1 MNKQVKVPWSG
12 WEITKVLGSG
22 SFGSV
27 YEIQRNV
34 LGTITKAA
42 MKVISVPRDTADLND
57 LISIGYDKESINARF
72 LDELK
77 GISNEYNMMDQLK
90 GNANIIYCE
99 DLYYE
104 EKPDGYGYDLYIR
117 MELLEPLIKAIP
129 NPATEDQ
136 VIKLGIDM
144 CNALS
149 ACKKHKIIHRD
160 IKPSNI
166 LISKDGN
173 FKLGDFGVSKTSE
186 RTAGGTKTGTYGFMA
201 PEVYNNKPYNA
212 SVDIY
217 SLGMV
222 LYWML
227 NRRCGPFL
235 PLPPTIPMA
244 HQIDEAKQR
253 RFNGEPIPA
262 PIDGSDELKAIVLK
276 ACAFDPDERY
286 SSPEELS
293 AELEKLK
300 YSSTVSNNDTIS
312 SLRPQQST
320 SQYESS
326 YDERTMGNNWGYTD
340 EPTQGTQYGG
350 EEIEQGGT
358 VGRSDLGTEKNNSV
372 IANNDKS
379 AGASDDTANSP
390 FVKSTYDGKITEVF
404 VSNGDQVRKGDLIAR
419 MESDNRIYDIVAHRD
434 GYMDH
439 VFVKPGYTMQS
450 GLILATIFNSSVN
463 KKGVSSSSGFDVTKT
478 VTLTDEEVKTG
489 AYKKID
495 VDNRIVEIPIPSGTF
510 DGETKRYNG
519 QGRIDPETG
528 AKGDLIIKI
537 VVRSEGKKKD
547 FWDKS
552 ESTSDTDLYDDEV
565 VLRPIVSNLGGTYR
579 TINRNTVEIPKGVKN
594 GDIID
599 RVKVYIH
606 EPYIW
611 KTQTEK
617 LNKKDLALLET
628 LPSAVLKSEYL
639 FISPQSDI
647 SKLSTTA
654 ITCLVLGIILCFL
667 KPYTAL
673 FFILVAVGCGIAM
686 LCKLPKYLKMKKN
699 AKLISQ
705 KTIDILTSRGV
716 KLY

>member
-1 MNKQVKVPWSG
+1 MNEPVKVPWSG

-358 VGRSDLGTEKNNSV
+358 VGRNYSEPK
-372 IANNDKS
+372 
-379 AGASDDTANSP
+379 P
-390 FVKSTYDGKITEVF
+390 
-404 VSNGDQVRKGDLIAR
+404 VR
-419 MESDNRIYDIVAHRD
+419 ES
-434 GYMDH
+434 
-439 VFVKPGYTMQS
+439 
-450 GLILATIFNSSVN
+450 
-463 KKGVSSSSGFDVTKT
+463 
-478 VTLTDEEVKTG
+478 
-489 AYKKID
+489 
-495 VDNRIVEIPIPSGTF
+495 
-510 DGETKRYNG
+510 
-519 QGRIDPETG
+519 
-528 AKGDLIIKI
+528 
-537 VVRSEGKKKD
+537 KKKNRSTNVQQPAAS
-547 FWDKS
+547 KS
-552 ESTSDTDLYDDEV
+552 
-565 VLRPIVSNLGGTYR
+565 P
-579 TINRNTVEIPKGVKN
+579 
-594 GDIID
+594 
-599 RVKVYIH
+599 
-606 EPYIW
+606 
-611 KTQTEK
+611 
-617 LNKKDLALLET
+617 
-628 LPSAVLKSEYL
+628 
-639 FISPQSDI
+639 
-647 SKLSTTA
+647 
-654 ITCLVLGIILCFL
+654 
-667 KPYTAL
+667 
-673 FFILVAVGCGIAM
+673 
-686 LCKLPKYLKMKKN
+686 
-699 AKLISQ
+699 
-705 KTIDILTSRGV
+705 
-716 KLY
+716 

>member
-1 MNKQVKVPWSG
+1 M
-12 WEITKVLGSG
+12 
-22 SFGSV
+22 
-27 YEIQRNV
+27 
-34 LGTITKAA
+34 AA
-42 MKVISVPRDTADLND
+42 ESVPRDTADLND

-262 PIDGSDELKAIVLK
+262 PIDGSDELTAIVLK

-372 IANNDKS
+372 ITNNDKS

-547 FWDKS
+547 FWDRS

-686 LCKLPKYLKMKKN
+686 LCKLPKYLKIKKN

-705 KTIDILTSRGV
+705 KTIEILTSRGV